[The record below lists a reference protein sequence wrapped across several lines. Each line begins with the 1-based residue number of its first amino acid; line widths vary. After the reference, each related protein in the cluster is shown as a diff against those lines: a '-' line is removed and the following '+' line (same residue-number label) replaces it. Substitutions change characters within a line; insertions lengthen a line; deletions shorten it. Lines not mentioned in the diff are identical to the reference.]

1 MYIDRP
7 STRLCSLKILEN
19 SVSHNS
25 RKLGLNIL
33 EKFDLTPDITDIEQK
48 FLHRWIDAMT
58 LYRLPLPFD
67 QIWLPPGR
75 EGPQLNFYKI

>member
-1 MYIDRP
+1 M
-7 STRLCSLKILEN
+7 KILEN
-19 SVSHNS
+19 SVSHKS

-33 EKFDLTPDITDIEQK
+33 VKFDLTPDVTDIDPK

-67 QIWLPPGR
+67 QILLPPGR
-75 EGPQLNFYKI
+75 EGPQPNFYKI